1 MTGLNFSL
9 IVKPPPP
16 THNPPSPLTTP
27 QTQTCTSLLL
37 FLPLNV
43 RNGDMVN
50 VVLFIH
56 SFSLHQRFLTSLWE
70 RNIFSYGKAFHLF
83 LLCVSVLLISHCH
96 LVYPCFRIRLK
107 IQNFLAAYLFLSLP
121 PVCLAVRLSTG
132 IWGWF
137 TLESRVWSG
146 PHHRH
151 LPLLLTLSFP
161 LTLSVSLCRSHKLSN
176 LTIFLLTNADCH
188 APVCQRLVLALNFCA
203 F

>member
-1 MTGLNFSL
+1 
-9 IVKPPPP
+9 
-16 THNPPSPLTTP
+16 
-27 QTQTCTSLLL
+27 
-37 FLPLNV
+37 
-43 RNGDMVN
+43 MVN

-70 RNIFSYGKAFHLF
+70 KNIFSYGKGFNLI

-121 PVCLAVRLSTG
+121 PGWPSGCLSGYRDL
-132 IWGWF
+132 GWF

-146 PHHRH
+146 PHHRP

-161 LTLSVSLCRSHKLSN
+161 LPLSVSLCRSHKLSN